1 MLPLRRGDEVI
12 VNLAAPDVVHAAAA
26 LGCQVVVPGQVTH
39 EARML
44 LELALVPFVVAHAG
58 ERPRAGLGR
67 HTWRR
72 GEADLD
78 AYAAS
83 GLPMRAIDEVG
94 AALAAGSVLA
104 ECAA

>member
-1 MLPLRRGDEVI
+1 
-12 VNLAAPDVVHAAAA
+12 
-26 LGCQVVVPGQVTH
+26 
-39 EARML
+39 ML
-44 LELALVPFVVAHAG
+44 LELALVPFIVAHSG

-78 AYAAS
+78 AFADT
-83 GLPMRAIDEVG
+83 GLARGLEDDPAFFS

-104 ECAA
+104 QCAA

>member
-1 MLPLRRGDEVI
+1 MVGLES
-12 VNLAAPDVVHAAAA
+12 AHTAAA
-26 LGCQVVVPGQVTH
+26 LGCQVVVCRGATH
-39 EARML
+39 PARML
-44 LELALVPFVVAHAG
+44 LELALVPFIVAHSG

-78 AYAAS
+78 AFADT
-83 GLPMRAIDEVG
+83 GLARGLEDDPAFFS

-104 ECAA
+104 QCAA